1 MAAKKSIMWPL
12 NTTIQA
18 HKHLLA
24 TKHKMAESAKIKQF
38 LAESANFTNGF
49 HRLLM
54 RSQHLADPT
63 IYNREHVLSVKTQF
77 EKQPENHILSEA
89 AI

>member
-1 MAAKKSIMWPL
+1 
-12 NTTIQA
+12 
-18 HKHLLA
+18 
-24 TKHKMAESAKIKQF
+24 MAESAKIKQF

-54 RSQHLADPT
+54 CSQQLAALT
-63 IYNREHVLSVKTQF
+63 MYNREHVLSVKMRS
-77 EKQPENHILSEA
+77 EKQPENHILAEA